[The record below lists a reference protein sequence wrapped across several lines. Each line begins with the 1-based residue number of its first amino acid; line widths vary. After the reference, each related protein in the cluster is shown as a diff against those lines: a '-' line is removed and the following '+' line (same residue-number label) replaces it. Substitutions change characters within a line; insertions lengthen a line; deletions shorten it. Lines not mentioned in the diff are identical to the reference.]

1 MKKKKRKREREEE
14 RKRRERSARER
25 RSEEKQVWKGEV
37 EKLKK
42 RGRATMDE
50 EYDAI
55 VLGTGLKECVV
66 SGLLSVAGMKVL
78 HMDRNSYYG
87 GESASLSLEQLW
99 NKFCPGDEVPK
110 SLGRPNDYNVDL
122 VPKFIM
128 ADGKLIKVLIHT
140 DVVKYLEFKACDGSY
155 VYKQGKIHKVPASD
169 MEALKSP
176 LMSFFEKRRA
186 RSFFI
191 YVQDYDEAD
200 PRTFKG
206 RDLTRMSMRQLFAEF
221 SLGEDTIDFIGHAL
235 ALYKDD
241 AYLDMAALS
250 TVRKIKLYNDSLYR
264 FVGTKTPYIYPLY
277 GLGELPQSFARLSA
291 VYGGVYMLNKPDCEV
306 VYNEN
311 GEACGVK
318 SEGEVAKCKFVVGD
332 PSYFPGK
339 SKVVG
344 KVARAICIMNHP
356 IPGTVDAHSV
366 QIVIPQK
373 QVGRRSD
380 IYVFCSSYAHNVAA
394 KGKYV
399 AFVSTFVET
408 SVPARELEP
417 GLALLGPVE
426 YKFIH
431 VSDYEAPVS
440 DGKTDKCFI
449 SKGYDASTHF
459 ESTVDDILEMYTR
472 ITGKVLDLEKL
483 SLNQTIEG

>member
-1 MKKKKRKREREEE
+1 
-14 RKRRERSARER
+14 
-25 RSEEKQVWKGEV
+25 
-37 EKLKK
+37 
-42 RGRATMDE
+42 MDE

-55 VLGTGLKECVV
+55 VLGTGLKECII

-87 GESASLSLEQLW
+87 AESASLSLEQLW
-99 NKFCPGDEVPK
+99 NKFRAGEEAPK
-110 SLGRPNDYNVDL
+110 SLGRSNDYNVDL

-128 ADGKLIKVLIHT
+128 GDGKLIKVLIHT

-155 VYKQGKIHKVPASD
+155 VYKGGKIHKVPSSD
-169 MEALKSP
+169 MEALKSS

-186 RSFFI
+186 RNFFI
-191 YVQDYDEAD
+191 YVQDYDEKD

-206 RDLTRMSMRQLFAEF
+206 RDLTRMTMRQLFAEF
-221 SLGEDTIDFIGHAL
+221 SLNDDTIEFIGHSL
-235 ALYKDD
+235 ALYKED
-241 AYLDMAALS
+241 AYLDQPALPA
-250 TVRKIKLYNDSLYR
+250 VKKVKLYHDSLYR
-264 FVGTKTPYIYPLY
+264 FQGTNTPYIYPLY

-291 VYGGVYMLNKPDCEV
+291 VYGGTYMLNKPDCEV
-306 VYNEN
+306 VYNEQ
-311 GEACGVK
+311 GEACGVR

-344 KVARAICIMNHP
+344 KVARAICIMDHP

-380 IYVFCSSYAHNVAA
+380 IYVFCSSYAHNIAA
-394 KGKYV
+394 KGKYI
-399 AFVSTFVET
+399 AFVSTTVET
-408 SVPARELEP
+408 SVPSRELEP

-431 VSDYEAPVS
+431 VSDYEAPIE
-440 DGKTDKCFI
+440 DGKKDKAFI
-449 SKGYDASTHF
+449 SKGYDATTHF

-472 ITGKVLDLEKL
+472 ITGKELDLDKL